1 MCYCVVVFCPAA
13 WQVWLL
19 LLFPKRTVKPVAVW
33 NVNSFLSI
41 QKDDSQFTLQY
52 LHNLY
57 QQHSAFLECLV
68 FIFFITFLWFVPLCV
83 GVGVWV
89 LLCMCIYFVASL
101 MIPTSLGVYMCG
113 LGLVFVGWGWVRGAA
128 TCGIRY
134 SSCCVVLSHALQITR
149 HLKLKVCLLLLGN
162 CSWSC
167 IHNDI
172 MDATKANVLLRNSI
186 VFCSCCFLFCFLLF
200 E

>member
-1 MCYCVVVFCPAA
+1 MVKMCGFVCVFCPAA

-19 LLFPKRTVKPVAVW
+19 LLFHKRTMQPVTVW

-41 QKDDSQFTLQY
+41 QKDDSQFMLQY

-57 QQHSAFLECLV
+57 KQHSAFLEYL
-68 FIFFITFLWFVPLCV
+68 FFFSSRFCGLFLY
-83 GVGVWV
+83 VGVWV

-113 LGLVFVGWGWVRGAA
+113 LGLVFVGWGWVKGVA

-134 SSCCVVLSHALQITR
+134 SSCCIILSHALQITR

-162 CSWSC
+162 CGWSC

-186 VFCSCCFLFCFLLF
+186 FYIYVLLF